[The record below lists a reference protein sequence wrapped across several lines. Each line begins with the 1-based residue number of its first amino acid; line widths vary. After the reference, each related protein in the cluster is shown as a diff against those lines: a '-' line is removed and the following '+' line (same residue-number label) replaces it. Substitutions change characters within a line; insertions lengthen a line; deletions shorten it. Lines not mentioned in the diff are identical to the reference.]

1 MIPYDAAVSCK
12 VEEYS
17 EPLALSTSAT
27 IADIDALMMQANAL
41 GVSMYTAGTL
51 LALRTAVDDWTA
63 NAVSVLE
70 SSEVQCQYT
79 MLDSLLPGHCC
90 CWW

>member
-1 MIPYDAAVSCK
+1 MQCDAGVSCK

-17 EPLALSTSAT
+17 EPLALSTSVT
-27 IADIDALMMQANAL
+27 VADIDALMIQANDL

-51 LALRTAVDDWTA
+51 QALRTSVDDWTA

-70 SSEVQCQYT
+70 SSEVECKYLDPT
-79 MLDSLLPGHCC
+79 LDSLLPGHCC
-90 CWW
+90 CW